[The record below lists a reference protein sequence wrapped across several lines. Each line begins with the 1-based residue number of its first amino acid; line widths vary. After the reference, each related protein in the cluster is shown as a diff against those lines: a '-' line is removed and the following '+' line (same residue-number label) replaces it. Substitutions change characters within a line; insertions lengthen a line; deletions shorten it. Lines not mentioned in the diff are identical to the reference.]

1 MEQMYVT
8 KTMIKSEVQRI
19 NKTEILLPEIP
30 MKAFYFQ
37 FC

>member
-19 NKTEILLPEIP
+19 NKTEILPEIP
-30 MKAFYFQ
+30 MNTFYFQ